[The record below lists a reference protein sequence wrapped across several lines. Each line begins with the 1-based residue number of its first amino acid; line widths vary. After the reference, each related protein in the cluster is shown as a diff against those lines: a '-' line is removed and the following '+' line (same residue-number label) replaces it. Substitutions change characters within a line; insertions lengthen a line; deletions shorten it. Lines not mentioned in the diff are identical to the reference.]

1 MSGIFCNF
9 AQILKYMVKN
19 YHYNKDG
26 RLVED
31 SDYPYLS
38 NFLTQYTMGVFPS
51 LGEGKTRDLFETHD
65 ISIDRYRPKSTRQE
79 TPATAAVAR
88 IVAQSARR
96 AAQKAARDK
105 SHEDDRKSL
114 ANGKSQK
121 TKAEAPQLKSDGKT
135 VLLEVLVRGVK
146 DFAEE
151 KNIEEAH
158 EFFEHLCYVMNG
170 YEGWAYYKAEL
181 KKFFRAQKRKQGGQ
195 GRGVTMTGDGATYNE
210 INNPADHE
218 SD

>member
-9 AQILKYMVKN
+9 AQILKYMVKT

-26 RLVED
+26 SLVVET
-31 SDYPYLS
+31 DYPDLS
-38 NFLTQYTMGVFPS
+38 DFLTRYTMGVFPS

-65 ISIDRYRPKSTRQE
+65 ISIGSSRPKSTRQE
-79 TPATAAVAR
+79 TPATAAR
-88 IVAQSARR
+88 ARR
-96 AAQKAARDK
+96 EAQKASRDK

-158 EFFEHLCYVMNG
+158 EFFEHLCYAMNG
-170 YEGWAYYKAEL
+170 DEGWADCMAEL
-181 KKFFRAQKRKQGGQ
+181 KEFFREAQMRKQGGQ
-195 GRGVTMTGDGATYNE
+195 NHNVTMTGDGATYNE
-210 INNPADHE
+210 N
-218 SD
+218 